1 MFTGFVIHTC
11 KMMIYKFCLYQN
23 YSDALSNTFPFAKES
38 PFLVPMMTAFGKMQ
52 RFGVLDHIWKNYFS
66 SGTAQHIKCG
76 DPKVLTLSLVEM
88 LSA

>member
-1 MFTGFVIHTC
+1 
-11 KMMIYKFCLYQN
+11 MMINKFHLCQIYR
-23 YSDALSNTFPFAKES
+23 DALSNTFPLAKES
-38 PFLVPMMTAFGKMQ
+38 PFLIPMMATFGKMR

-66 SGTAQHIKCG
+66 SINAQHIKCG